1 MDLALNLLNL
11 LFVYSQTFICCVFD
25 ECMLC
30 VLSMF
35 FLNCK
40 TFCNRLLCAPL
51 EKRHEILPIIIMTQ
65 NLDLCMVMLRLGY
78 GDVAVWVSKG

>member
-1 MDLALNLLNL
+1 MFCQFFFKIVKH
-11 LFVYSQTFICCVFD
+11 FVT
-25 ECMLC
+25 
-30 VLSMF
+30 
-35 FLNCK
+35 
-40 TFCNRLLCAPL
+40 TWLCAPL

>member
-1 MDLALNLLNL
+1 MS
-11 LFVYSQTFICCVFD
+11 V
-25 ECMLC
+25 MLC
-30 VLSMF
+30 VLSTV

-40 TFCNRLLCAPL
+40 TFKKAWLCAPL

-78 GDVAVWVSKG
+78 GDVAVWVSMG